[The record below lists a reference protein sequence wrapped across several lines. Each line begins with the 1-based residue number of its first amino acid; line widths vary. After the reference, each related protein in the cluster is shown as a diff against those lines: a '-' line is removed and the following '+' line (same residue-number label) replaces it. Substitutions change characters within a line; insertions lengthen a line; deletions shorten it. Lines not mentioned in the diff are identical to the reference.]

1 MSTVDSTKD
10 KIREA
15 YDNLTKSE
23 QQVADYFLENTE
35 ISDFSSKHISLL
47 LYVSEATLSRFAKKC
62 GFKGYREFVYMYEL
76 DFKDYFTEKE
86 EKEISDITRSVRKNY
101 KDIMV
106 KAFDLIDEDQMRRI
120 ATKLSNTEYT
130 VPVYGMGSSGYVAR
144 EFQLR
149 FMRLGLDVIAITDSQ
164 MIAMNA
170 SLVKRGSLVLAF
182 SISGTTKVVID
193 GIKKAKQNGAR
204 VVLFTASKDKKLAE
218 LCDEIVEVAY
228 LKELEKGTKISPQ
241 ISLLIL
247 IDVLYSYYFANDSFF
262 KAEKYKRTLTALEI
276 EKNISPL

>member
-1 MSTVDSTKD
+1 MPSVDKTKNR
-10 KIREA
+10 IREA
-15 YDNLTKSE
+15 YENLTKSE
-23 QQVADYFLENTE
+23 QQVADYFLENNA

-120 ATKLSNTEYT
+120 ASKLSSTEYT

-204 VVLFTASKDKKLAE
+204 VVLFTSSKDKKLQE

-228 LKELEKGTKISPQ
+228 LNELETGTKISPQ
-241 ISLLIL
+241 ISLLVL
-247 IDVLYSYYFANDSFF
+247 LDVLYSYYFANDSYF
-262 KAEKYKRTLTALEI
+262 KAEKYKRTLSALEI
-276 EKNISPL
+276 KN

>member
-1 MSTVDSTKD
+1 MATVDTTKD
-10 KIREA
+10 KIKEA
-15 YDNLTKSE
+15 YDKLTKSE
-23 QQVADYFLENTE
+23 QSIAEYFLENDK
-35 ISDFSSKHISLL
+35 IGDFSSKHISSL

-62 GFKGYREFVYMYEL
+62 GYKGYREFVYMYEM

-101 KDIMV
+101 KDILSE
-106 KAFDLIDEDQMRRI
+106 AFELIDEEQMRRI
-120 ATKLSNTEYT
+120 ASKLSNTEYT

-182 SISGTTKVVID
+182 SISGTTKVVIN
-193 GIKKAKQNGAR
+193 GLKKAKQNGAK
-204 VVLFTASKDKKLAE
+204 VVLFTASKDKHLQAFA
-218 LCDEIVEVAY
+218 DEIVEVAY
-228 LKELEKGTKISPQ
+228 LTELETGTKISPQ

-247 IDVLYSYYFANDSFF
+247 LDILYSYYFANDSYF
-262 KAEKYKRTLTALEI
+262 KTEKYKRTLSALEI
-276 EKNISPL
+276 KGID

>member
-1 MSTVDSTKD
+1 MAKGDSTKN
-10 KIREA
+10 KIEEA
-15 YDNLTKSE
+15 YNSLTKSE
-23 QQVADYFLENTE
+23 QGVADYFLENTA
-35 ISDFSSKHISLL
+35 ISDFSSKHISTL

-106 KAFDLIDEDQMRRI
+106 KAFDLIDE
-120 ATKLSNTEYT
+120 
-130 VPVYGMGSSGYVAR
+130 GYVAR

-182 SISGTTKVVID
+182 SISGTTKVVMD

-204 VVLFTASKDKKLAE
+204 VVLFTSSKDKKLKE
-218 LCDEIVEVAY
+218 ICDEVVEVAY
-228 LKELEKGTKISPQ
+228 LNELETGTKISPQ

-247 IDVLYSYYFANDSFF
+247 LDVLYTYYFANDSYF
-262 KAEKYKRTLTALEI
+262 KAEKYKRTLSALEI
-276 EKNISPL
+276 KN

>member
-1 MSTVDSTKD
+1 MATVDTTKD

-15 YDNLTKSE
+15 YSELTKSE
-23 QQVADYFLENTE
+23 QSVADYFLANEE
-35 ISDFSSKHISLL
+35 ISDFSSKHISSL

-76 DFKDYFTEKE
+76 DFKDYFSEKE
-86 EKEISDITRSVRKNY
+86 EREISDITRSVRKNY
-101 KDIMV
+101 KDILF
-106 KAFDLIDEDQMRRI
+106 KAFELIDEEQMRRI
-120 ATKLSNTEYT
+120 ATRLSNTEYT

-182 SISGTTKVVID
+182 SISGKSKEVID
-193 GIKKAKQNGAR
+193 GIKKAKSNGAK

-218 LCDEIVEVAY
+218 FCDEIVEVAY
-228 LKELEKGTKISPQ
+228 LTELENGTKISPQ
-241 ISLLIL
+241 ISIL
-247 IDVLYSYYFANDSFF
+247 IILDVLYSYYFANDSFF
-262 KAEKYKRTLTALEI
+262 KAEKYKRTLSALDI
-276 EKNISPL
+276 DKM

>member
-1 MSTVDSTKD
+1 MSTVDTTKD

-120 ATKLSNTEYT
+120 ASRLSNTEYT

-182 SISGTTKVVID
+182 SISGTTKVVMD
-193 GIKKAKQNGAR
+193 SIKKAKQNGAR
-204 VVLFTASKDKKLAE
+204 VVLFTSSKDKKLKE
-218 LCDEIVEVAY
+218 ICDEVVEVAY
-228 LKELEKGTKISPQ
+228 LSELETGTKISPQ

-247 IDVLYSYYFANDSFF
+247 LDVLYTYYFANDSYF
-262 KAEKYKRTLTALEI
+262 KAEKYKRTLSALEI
-276 EKNISPL
+276 KI

>member
-1 MSTVDSTKD
+1 MAKGDSTKH
-10 KIREA
+10 KIEEA
-15 YDNLTKSE
+15 YTSLTKSE
-23 QQVADYFLENTE
+23 QGVADYFLENTA
-35 ISDFSSKHISLL
+35 ISDFSSKHISTL

-76 DFKDYFTEKE
+76 DFKNYFTEEE

-120 ATKLSNTEYT
+120 ASRLSNTEYT

-182 SISGTTKVVID
+182 SISGTTKVVMD
-193 GIKKAKQNGAR
+193 SIKKAKQNGAR
-204 VVLFTASKDKKLAE
+204 VVLFTSSKDKKLKE
-218 LCDEIVEVAY
+218 ICDEVVEVAY
-228 LKELEKGTKISPQ
+228 LSELETGTKISPQ

-247 IDVLYSYYFANDSFF
+247 LDVLYTYYFANDSYF
-262 KAEKYKRTLTALEI
+262 KAEKYKRTLSALEI
-276 EKNISPL
+276 KI

>member
-1 MSTVDSTKD
+1 MSTVDTTKD

-218 LCDEIVEVAY
+218 LSDEIVEVAY

>member
-1 MSTVDSTKD
+1 MPSVDKTKNR
-10 KIREA
+10 IREA
-15 YDNLTKSE
+15 YENLTKSE
-23 QQVADYFLENTE
+23 QQVADYFLENTA

-62 GFKGYREFVYMYEL
+62 GYKGYREFVYMYEL

-106 KAFDLIDEDQMRRI
+106 QAFDLIDEDQMRRI
-120 ATKLSNTEYT
+120 ASKLSNTEYT

-193 GIKKAKQNGAR
+193 GIKKAKQN
-204 VVLFTASKDKKLAE
+204 TKK
-218 LCDEIVEVAY
+218 
-228 LKELEKGTKISPQ
+228 
-241 ISLLIL
+241 
-247 IDVLYSYYFANDSFF
+247 
-262 KAEKYKRTLTALEI
+262 
-276 EKNISPL
+276 

>member
-1 MSTVDSTKD
+1 MAKGDSTKH
-10 KIREA
+10 KIEEA
-15 YDNLTKSE
+15 YTSLTKSE
-23 QQVADYFLENTE
+23 QGVADYFLENTA
-35 ISDFSSKHISLL
+35 ISDFSSKHISTL

-120 ATKLSNTEYT
+120 ASRLSNTEYT

-182 SISGTTKVVID
+182 SISGTTKVVMD
-193 GIKKAKQNGAR
+193 SIKKAKQNGAR
-204 VVLFTASKDKKLAE
+204 VVLFTSSKEKKLKE
-218 LCDEIVEVAY
+218 ICDEVVEVAY
-228 LKELEKGTKISPQ
+228 LSELETGTKISPQ

-247 IDVLYSYYFANDSFF
+247 LDVLYTYYFANDSYF
-262 KAEKYKRTLTALEI
+262 KAEKEYVVEVKEEEEA
-276 EKNISPL
+276 

>member
-1 MSTVDSTKD
+1 MSTVDTTKD

-218 LCDEIVEVAY
+218 LSDEIVEVAY

-262 KAEKYKRTLTALEI
+262 KAEKYKRTLSALEI
-276 EKNISPL
+276 EKNSN

>member
-1 MSTVDSTKD
+1 MSTVDTTKD
-10 KIREA
+10 KIRES
-15 YDNLTKSE
+15 YSNLTKSE
-23 QQVADYFLENTE
+23 QGVADYFLENTV
-35 ISDFSSKHISLL
+35 ISDFSSKHISSL

-86 EKEISDITRSVRKNY
+86 EKEISDITRAVRKNY
-101 KDIMV
+101 KDILT
-106 KAFDLIDEDQMRRI
+106 KAFDIIDEDQMRRI
-120 ATKLSNTEYT
+120 ASMLSNIEYT
-130 VPVYGMGSSGYVAR
+130 LPVYGMGSSGYVAR

-182 SISGTTKVVID
+182 SISGTTKVVVD
-193 GIKKAKQNGAR
+193 GVKKAKQNGAR
-204 VVLFTASKDKKLAE
+204 VVLFTASKDKKLRE

-228 LKELEKGTKISPQ
+228 LNELEKGTKISPQ

-247 IDVLYSYYFANDSFF
+247 LDVLYSYYFANDSFF
-262 KAEKYKRTLTALEI
+262 KAEKYKRTLSALEI
-276 EKNISPL
+276 KQSLD

>member
-1 MSTVDSTKD
+1 MATVDTTKD

-15 YDNLTKSE
+15 YSELTKSE
-23 QQVADYFLENTE
+23 QSVADYFLANEE
-35 ISDFSSKHISLL
+35 ISDFSSKHISSL

-76 DFKDYFTEKE
+76 DFKDYFSEKE
-86 EKEISDITRSVRKNY
+86 EREISDITRSVRKNY
-101 KDIMV
+101 KDILF
-106 KAFDLIDEDQMRRI
+106 KAFELIDEEQMRRI
-120 ATKLSNTEYT
+120 ATRLSNTEYT

-182 SISGTTKVVID
+182 SISGKSKEVID
-193 GIKKAKQNGAR
+193 GIKKAKSNGAK

-218 LCDEIVEVAY
+218 FCDEIVEVAY
-228 LKELEKGTKISPQ
+228 LTELENGTKISPQ
-241 ISLLIL
+241 ISIL
-247 IDVLYSYYFANDSFF
+247 IILDVLYSYYFANDSFF
-262 KAEKYKRTLTALEI
+262 KAKKYKRTLSALDI
-276 EKNISPL
+276 DKM

>member
-1 MSTVDSTKD
+1 MAKGDSTKH
-10 KIREA
+10 KIEEA
-15 YDNLTKSE
+15 YTSLTKSE
-23 QQVADYFLENTE
+23 QGVADYFLENTA
-35 ISDFSSKHISLL
+35 ISDFSSKHISTL

-120 ATKLSNTEYT
+120 ASRLSNTEYT

-182 SISGTTKVVID
+182 SISVV
-193 GIKKAKQNGAR
+193 
-204 VVLFTASKDKKLAE
+204 F
-218 LCDEIVEVAY
+218 Y
-228 LKELEKGTKISPQ
+228 HP
-241 ISLLIL
+241 
-247 IDVLYSYYFANDSFF
+247 
-262 KAEKYKRTLTALEI
+262 
-276 EKNISPL
+276 

>member
-1 MSTVDSTKD
+1 MPSVDKTKNR
-10 KIREA
+10 IREA
-15 YDNLTKSE
+15 YENLTKSE
-23 QQVADYFLENTE
+23 QQVADYFLENTA

-62 GFKGYREFVYMYEL
+62 GYKGYREFVYMYEL

-106 KAFDLIDEDQMRRI
+106 QAFDLIDEDQMRRI
-120 ATKLSNTEYT
+120 ASKLSNTEYT

-204 VVLFTASKDKKLAE
+204 VVLFTSSKDKKLHE

-228 LKELEKGTKISPQ
+228 LNELETGTKISPQ
-241 ISLLIL
+241 ISLLVL
-247 IDVLYSYYFANDSFF
+247 LDVLYTYYFANDSYF
-262 KAEKYKRTLTALEI
+262 KAEKYKRTLSALEI
-276 EKNISPL
+276 KN

>member
-10 KIREA
+10 KIRES
-15 YDNLTKSE
+15 YNNLTKSE
-23 QQVADYFLENTE
+23 QGVADYFLGNTA
-35 ISDFSSKHISLL
+35 ISDFSSKHISSL

-86 EKEISDITRSVRKNY
+86 EKEISDITRAVRKNY
-101 KDIMV
+101 KDILST
-106 KAFDLIDEDQMRRI
+106 AFELIDEDQMRRI
-120 ATKLSNTEYT
+120 ASMLSNIEYT
-130 VPVYGMGSSGYVAR
+130 LPVYGMGSSGYVAR

-182 SISGTTKVVID
+182 SISGTTKVVFD

-204 VVLFTASKDKKLAE
+204 VVLFTASKDKKLNE

-228 LKELEKGTKISPQ
+228 LNELEKGTKISPQ

-247 IDVLYSYYFANDSFF
+247 LDVLYSYYFANDSFF
-262 KAEKYKRTLTALEI
+262 KAEKYKRTLSALEI
-276 EKNISPL
+276 KFN

>member
-1 MSTVDSTKD
+1 MPSVDKTKNR
-10 KIREA
+10 IREA
-15 YDNLTKSE
+15 YENLTKSE
-23 QQVADYFLENTE
+23 QQVADYFLENNA

-120 ATKLSNTEYT
+120 ASKLSSTEYT

-204 VVLFTASKDKKLAE
+204 VVLFTSSKDKKLQE
-218 LCDEIVEVAY
+218 LCDEVVEVAY
-228 LKELEKGTKISPQ
+228 LNELETGTKISPQ
-241 ISLLIL
+241 ISLLVL
-247 IDVLYSYYFANDSFF
+247 LDVLYSYYFANDSYF
-262 KAEKYKRTLTALEI
+262 KAEKYKRTLSALEI
-276 EKNISPL
+276 KN

>member
-1 MSTVDSTKD
+1 MATVDTTKD

-15 YDNLTKSE
+15 YSELTKSE
-23 QQVADYFLENTE
+23 QGVADYFLANEE
-35 ISDFSSKHISLL
+35 ISDFSSKHISSL

-76 DFKDYFTEKE
+76 DFKDYFSEKE
-86 EKEISDITRSVRKNY
+86 EREISDITRSVRKNY
-101 KDIMV
+101 KDILF
-106 KAFDLIDEDQMRRI
+106 KAFELIDEEQMRRI
-120 ATKLSNTEYT
+120 ATRLSNTEYT

-182 SISGTTKVVID
+182 SISGKSKEILE
-193 GIKKAKQNGAR
+193 GIKKAKQNGAK

-218 LCDEIVEVAY
+218 FCDEIVEVAY
-228 LKELEKGTKISPQ
+228 LNELENGTKISPQ
-241 ISLLIL
+241 ISIL
-247 IDVLYSYYFANDSFF
+247 IILDVLYSYYFANDSFF
-262 KAEKYKRTLTALEI
+262 KAEKYKRTLSALDI
-276 EKNISPL
+276 DKM